1 MNSIVRLLILPLVAA
16 GVLAPFQGVCA
27 DDPLEPAEGTDE
39 GAWQSQSSDNLGG
52 RGLLDF
58 QDPFPVAALHLQLP
72 ADPHE
77 NLAVGETVLGVHGT
91 WSNSYGVSNLQE
103 TVVDAETGRFRL
115 SAWHAVHDKF
125 YVGAAWAL
133 HLRGRGV
140 TDGVI
145 DGFHDLFSLNDG
157 DRDQRPENDYDV
169 SVTDENGN
177 NSEVDRGVGSGDVV
191 LRTHWNAFR
200 GTRLFPA
207 VSLATQFSLPTSNT
221 GFGSEGI
228 DLGLNLTLTKQI
240 GRWLYVYGSVGGT
253 LLTDRT
259 TEGLHYRKKNYQFV
273 AGLEV
278 PVNPDVSLIFQGM
291 ILSPLLDSP
300 RVLSQQRRY
309 LLLGSRWMFAP
320 GIELELSMIENLD
333 PFKTTADFG
342 FNAGFN
348 FDL

>member
-1 MNSIVRLLILPLVAA
+1 MDSIVRLLVTLPLLAA
-16 GVLAPFQGVCA
+16 GVLGPFQGLCA
-27 DDPLEPAEGTDE
+27 GDPLELTAGAEE
-39 GAWQSQSSDNLGG
+39 GPWWSQSADNLSG

-72 ADPHE
+72 ADPP
-77 NLAVGETVLGVHGT
+77 
-91 WSNSYGVSNLQE
+91 
-103 TVVDAETGRFRL
+103 ETGRFRL
-115 SAWHAVHDKF
+115 SAWHALHDKF

-140 TDGVI
+140 TDGLI

-157 DRDQRPENDYDV
+157 DRDQRPENDYDI
-169 SVTDENGN
+169 SVTDDNGN

-200 GTRLFPA
+200 GTRLFSA

-228 DLGLNLTLTKQI
+228 DLGLNLTLTKEI
-240 GRWLYVYGSVGGT
+240 GRRLYVYGSVGGT
-253 LLTDRT
+253 LLSDRT
-259 TEGLHYRKKNYQFV
+259 TEGLHYRKENYQFV
-273 AGLEV
+273 AGVEV
-278 PVNPDVSLIFQGM
+278 PVDPDVSLIFQGM

-309 LLLGSRWMFAP
+309 LLLGFRWMFAP